1 MQIKLIL
8 LKNHIIA
15 FYSET
20 IVYKEVTQDAK
31 MVY

>member
-8 LKNHIIA
+8 LKIPIIA

-20 IVYKEVTQDAK
+20 IDPNETKLDWNGV
-31 MVY
+31 